1 MNVGLIVAAGK
12 SARMGPTAD
21 KAFLNLGSQP
31 VLAYSVI
38 AYERCP
44 DIDTIV
50 LVVRKDRVDSA
61 RAMAKV
67 YGCPKVLNVVA
78 GGSTRQISVAN
89 GLDVVSDETRIVSV
103 HDGARPCVTPLLIS
117 ETIAVARKHGSGVA
131 AHKITDTVKHVERGV
146 KVTRT
151 MDRSKLWAVQ
161 TPQTFKLEILSKAYQ
176 FVKKKKLS
184 VTDEAQAVESIDGD
198 VRLVPAPLSNMKI
211 TCPDDLVL
219 ATTLLGL

>member
-1 MNVGLIVAAGK
+1 
-12 SARMGPTAD
+12 
-21 KAFLNLGSQP
+21 
-31 VLAYSVI
+31 
-38 AYERCP
+38 
-44 DIDTIV
+44 
-50 LVVRKDRVDSA
+50 
-61 RAMAKV
+61 
-67 YGCPKVLNVVA
+67 
-78 GGSTRQISVAN
+78 
-89 GLDVVSDETRIVSV
+89 
-103 HDGARPCVTPLLIS
+103 
-117 ETIAVARKHGSGVA
+117 
-131 AHKITDTVKHVERGV
+131 
-146 KVTRT
+146 